1 MKRNPKPFSV
11 EIKKS
16 RVQGQRH
23 QLPPRHL
30 FVLTPAKITTD
41 VQESEPPLLAQPSVA
56 PRILPS
62 ILEPV
67 RSHSETVEPVSRKR
81 SPRSRSDQGQMEF
94 SLNAIAGESANDAPD
109 EDRRAPAAKWHTD
122 ASLGEETT
130 TLVNEAQAQEVERT
144 TAKARKP
151 RKKAS
156 ESGLPI
162 TAPQPMPQVETVPE
176 TLVVEPAPVTGS
188 QRVSRR
194 RLTKRQAAAVQL
206 PRNERWKRRLH
217 PAAW

>member
-67 RSHSETVEPVSRKR
+67 RSHSAAVEPVGRKR

-94 SLNAIAGESANDAPD
+94 SLNTIGAESANNAPN
-109 EDRRAPAAKWHTD
+109 EDRMAPAAKWQTD
-122 ASLGEETT
+122 ASPGEVTAT
-130 TLVNEAQAQEVERT
+130 PVNEAQAQEVERT
-144 TAKARKP
+144 TAKTRKP
-151 RKKAS
+151 RQKVS
-156 ESGLPI
+156 EMGVSGTVRQL
-162 TAPQPMPQVETVPE
+162 MPRVKTMPE
-176 TLVVEPAPVTGS
+176 MPVVEPAPVTGW
-188 QRVSRR
+188 QRIGRR
-194 RLTKRQAAAVQL
+194 RLTKRRAAAVQL
-206 PRNERWKRRLH
+206 PRHERWKRRRH